1 MLMLRLNFIRPEHG
15 APQPLDLIF
24 SPMEVVGVLLSVM
37 IVVIVCLN
45 GQSNWFE
52 GVLLLAVYGILGI
65 TFFYIPE
72 TGSGGYHGG
81 AGAPAPHP

>member
-1 MLMLRLNFIRPEHG
+1 
-15 APQPLDLIF
+15 
-24 SPMEVVGVLLSVM
+24 MEVVAVLLSVM

-52 GVLLLAVYGILGI
+52 GVLLLAVYCILGI

-72 TGSGGYHGG
+72 AAGGGYDVHPAAA
-81 AGAPAPHP
+81 AGASAP